1 MYTLKQG
8 FDFGEMARRGL
19 MAVYGEMLEK
29 ALAYNICVTTRLRR
43 EAAQA
48 AMTDSTPVRTAS

>member
-1 MYTLKQG
+1 MDYSIQPNR
-8 FDFGEMARRGL
+8 D
-19 MAVYGEMLEK
+19 AVGEMLEK